1 MQSKPS
7 ILIVDEAQAVVKSLA
22 DVEREIMQEQIRQ
35 NAAAI
40 KRAEA
45 RVMDGIPR
53 STRKHHANK
62 NRLALLKRRQAE
74 LIAEFMKL

>member
-1 MQSKPS
+1 MQNNPRP
-7 ILIVDEAQAVVKSLA
+7 LLVVKTLA
-22 DVEREIMQEQIRQ
+22 EVQRETLQAQIRA
-35 NAAAI
+35 NAASI

-53 STRKHHANK
+53 STRKHYANK

-74 LIAEFMKL
+74 LIAEFMAL